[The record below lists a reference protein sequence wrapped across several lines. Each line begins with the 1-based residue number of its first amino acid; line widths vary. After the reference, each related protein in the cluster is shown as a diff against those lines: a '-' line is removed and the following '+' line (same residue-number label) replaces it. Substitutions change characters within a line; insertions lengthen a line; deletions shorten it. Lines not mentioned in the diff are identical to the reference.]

1 MCIRDRYKEVLVKM
15 GDKPVIIRT
24 MDIGGDKNVP
34 YIDIPKEM
42 NPFLGYRAIRL
53 CLGNLE
59 VFRTQL
65 RAILRASVYG
75 NVKIMIPMISTMKE
89 LKDSKKILLSL
100 IHILLI
106 MKKHY
111 TSKIMK
117 YA

>member
-1 MCIRDRYKEVLVKM
+1 
-15 GDKPVIIRT
+15 

-53 CLGNLE
+53 CLGNVE

-89 LKDSKKILLSL
+89 LKDSKKILQQAKDELTNEGIKFKKDIEIGIMIEIPSAA
-100 IHILLI
+100 IISDLL
-106 MKKHY
+106 
-111 TSKIMK
+111 
-117 YA
+117 AREG